1 METEITRL
9 TLAEAAELVKQGKI
23 SPVELTRAC
32 LANIGK
38 YNPVL
43 NAFITVTAES
53 ALAEAAQ
60 AEREIRAGQWR
71 GPLHGIPVAMKDLI
85 DQKGVLTT
93 AGSAVFKANVA
104 KEDAEVTRRL
114 RAAGAVLLGKT
125 NLHEF
130 AYGASGIISHF
141 GVVRNPWNTERIT
154 GGSSSGSA
162 AAVAVGM
169 CFAALGTDTAGSI
182 RLPAAFCGIVGLK
195 PSFGL
200 VSRRGIFPL
209 SLSLDHAGPM
219 TRSVDDAA
227 IVLDAIAGYDP
238 ADDGSREFSTPSRAT
253 PARAGDPAFP
263 RTSYRDA
270 VRRNTTDLRIGIAT
284 AYFCEG
290 ADPKIE
296 SELRIGVARITAPR
310 TSAVRD
316 VKVPIDEDRTVHL
329 YEAYHYHQPFLAAHS
344 GDYDPQTLQRILAG
358 KDISDADYQAKKGGV
373 AGPAQPDGRA
383 VSRGGRA
390 DYPHLPRA
398 AAEDRRPAGGLAEPA
413 QARTGHPA
421 LHAALQC
428 AGTSDHYRALRL
440 HCRRHADRHADQ
452 RRCGRRGQGD
462 RGREPV
468 RTAHGMAPPPAAD
481 PGVAFSC

>member
-1 METEITRL
+1 M
-9 TLAEAAELVKQGKI
+9 
-23 SPVELTRAC
+23 
-32 LANIGK
+32 
-38 YNPVL
+38 
-43 NAFITVTAES
+43 
-53 ALAEAAQ
+53 
-60 AEREIRAGQWR
+60 
-71 GPLHGIPVAMKDLI
+71 
-85 DQKGVLTT
+85 
-93 AGSAVFKANVA
+93 
-104 KEDAEVTRRL
+104 
-114 RAAGAVLLGKT
+114 
-125 NLHEF
+125 HEF

-358 KDISDADYQAKKGGV
+358 KDISDADYQAKK
-373 AGPAQPDGRA
+373 AELQALRGRA
-383 VSRGGRA
+383 AELFREVDVLITPTCPVPPPKIA
-390 DYPHLPRA
+390 DLQADLPNLRKRELVTLRCTRPFNVLGLPTITVPCGFTADGMPIGMQISGA
-398 AAEDRRPAGGLAEPA
+398 AGAEDKVIAVASQFERLTEWHRRL
-413 QARTGHPA
+413 
-421 LHAALQC
+421 
-428 AGTSDHYRALRL
+428 
-440 HCRRHADRHADQ
+440 
-452 RRCGRRGQGD
+452 
-462 RGREPV
+462 
-468 RTAHGMAPPPAAD
+468 PPILESRS
-481 PGVAFSC
+481 VAKS

>member
-9 TLAEAAELVKQGKI
+9 TLAEAADLVKQGKI

-32 LANIGK
+32 LANIER
-38 YNPVL
+38 YHPVL

-60 AEREIRAGQWR
+60 AEREIQAGRWR
-71 GPLHGIPVAMKDLI
+71 GPLHGIPVAMKDII

-93 AGSAVFKANVA
+93 AGSAVLQGNIAQ
-104 KEDAEVTRRL
+104 EDAEVTRRL
-114 RAAGAVLLGKT
+114 RLAGAVLLGKL

-130 AYGASGIISHF
+130 AYGASGIVSHF

-162 AAVAVGM
+162 VAVAVGM
-169 CFAALGTDTAGSI
+169 CFAAIGTDTAGSI

-219 TRSVDDAA
+219 TRSVRDAA

-238 ADDGSREFSTPSRAT
+238 ADADSRK
-253 PARAGDPAFP
+253 FP
-263 RTSYRDA
+263 QTSYQNA
-270 VRRNTTDLRIGIAT
+270 VSRNTADLRIGIAT
-284 AYFCEG
+284 AYFCDG

-296 SELRIGVARITAPR
+296 SELRIGIARITAPR

-316 VKVPIDEDRTVHL
+316 VKVPIDEDRTVHA

-344 GDYDPQTLQRILAG
+344 GDYHPQTLQRILAG
-358 KDISDADYQAKKGGV
+358 KDISQAQYEAKK
-373 AGPAQPDGRA
+373 AELQALR
-383 VSRGGRA
+383 
-390 DYPHLPRA
+390 HRA
-398 AAEDRRPAGGLAEPA
+398 AELF
-413 QARTGHPA
+413 
-421 LHAALQC
+421 
-428 AGTSDHYRALRL
+428 
-440 HCRRHADRHADQ
+440 
-452 RRCGRRGQGD
+452 
-462 RGREPV
+462 REVDVLITPTVPV
-468 RTAHGMAPPPAAD
+468 PPPAIAELQAD
-481 PGVAFSC
+481 LPNLRKRELVTLRCTRPFNVLGLPAITVPCGFTVDGMPIGMQISGATGAEDKVLAVAHQFEQLTEWHRRVPLVLQSRSVTTH